1 MSNTFLV
8 KISNNE
14 IDFGSEWN
22 VSRWREFK
30 RENEGKWLRIEK
42 PKSLRSNRQ
51 NSYYW
56 AYLEIVSHETGNLA
70 EDLHEFFREKL
81 LPKKF
86 IVIHGKKGDY
96 EIEKRKSTTELSKIE
111 FGEYLDK
118 ICSVCGVELPD
129 PSKLEGYISD
139 K

>member
-1 MSNTFLV
+1 MSNCFLV

-22 VSRWREFK
+22 ISRWREFK
-30 RENEGKWLRIEK
+30 KENEGKWLRIEK
-42 PKSLRSNRQ
+42 PKSLRSTRQ
-51 NSYYW
+51 NSFYW
-56 AYLEIVSHETGNLA
+56 SYLEIISHETGNLA

-86 IVIHGKKGDY
+86 VVIHGKKGDY
-96 EIEKRKSTTELSKIE
+96 EIEKRKSTTELSKLE

-118 ICSVCGVELPD
+118 ICAMTGVELPD

>member
-1 MSNTFLV
+1 MSKAFLV
-8 KISNNE
+8 KINNNE
-14 IDFGSEWN
+14 IDFGSEFN
-22 VSRWREFK
+22 AMRWREFK

-42 PKSLRSNRQ
+42 PVSLRSKRQ

-56 AYLEIVSHETGNLA
+56 AYLEIISHETGNLA

-86 IVIHGKKGDY
+86 VVIHGKKGDY
-96 EIEKRKSTTELSKIE
+96 EIEKRKSTTELSKLE

-118 ICSVCGVELPD
+118 ICAVTEIALPD
-129 PSKLEGYISD
+129 PSQLEGYISD
-139 K
+139 R